1 MSRARTLAR
10 DAMKK
15 VSTGAPKKKLEES
28 RQADIVREAVKTAKV
43 KLKMKNKESA
53 TKDKFE
59 ADPELTS
66 QIVTTNQQ

>member
-1 MSRARTLAR
+1 VCSSDL
-10 DAMKK
+10 
-15 VSTGAPKKKLEES
+15 
-28 RQADIVREAVKTAKV
+28 